1 VEVHS
6 WQAFIVVAKILDLI
20 RWPGKNQWGSASL
33 PDHADETVDLLAY
46 GTLARHW
53 KQGRISA
60 IQAQKKAFWG
70 HSMGD
75 PFILFTRPEAHE
87 HRLRAGWVNV

>member
-6 WQAFIVVAKILDLI
+6 WQAFIVVAKILGFI
-20 RWPGKNQWGSASL
+20 RWPGKNQWGPASL

-60 IQAQKKAFWG
+60 IQAQKRHFGGTQWVT
-70 HSMGD
+70 
-75 PFILFTRPEAHE
+75 PLFYLLDQ
-87 HRLRAGWVNV
+87 RLMSTDFAPAG